1 MKIQYL
7 GEDIPLALTCG
18 KVYNVLAVE
27 KGPDF
32 IFGKDEADWLRIVT
46 DNGEDYIFQLVE
58 GTDYRVVQKTDE

>member
-46 DNGEDYIFQLVE
+46 DIGEDYIFQLV
-58 GTDYRVVQKTDE
+58 